1 MLNSSALLG
10 QMTKETFENIQTMA
24 RTSPEQLEDT
34 EQLEQL
40 NDRYYCGSQE
50 DGEMIF
56 SELPRYGDFLA
67 GSDKGLYIG
76 GEDQALVKQVDF
88 RFADDSRGSTFIV
101 TRADAVIPQVRS
113 LTANMLLVVV
123 LILVVMALMLVIG
136 AVMRRQEKTQS

>member
-40 NDRYYCGSQE
+40 NDRLARQNSYLLVRKGDGDPRLRSQE

-56 SELPRYGDFLA
+56 SELP
-67 GSDKGLYIG
+67 
-76 GEDQALVKQVDF
+76 
-88 RFADDSRGSTFIV
+88 STEIFWRDRI
-101 TRADAVIPQVRS
+101 RD
-113 LTANMLLVVV
+113 L
-123 LILVVMALMLVIG
+123 
-136 AVMRRQEKTQS
+136 